1 MILSKTSEYALKI
14 LSFMA
19 TENYTQYSAH
29 LLYDKLSI
37 PKRYGS
43 RLMTKLAKS
52 GFIKSSRGRSGGY
65 VFAKKLEDIY
75 LSDIIDSIEGFEN
88 FDKCLIGLYQ
98 CDLDNPCPMH
108 DIWAET
114 KQKVIDTLKNTSL
127 ADLGNSKIAD
137 LKPIQ

>member
-1 MILSKTSEYALKI
+1 MILNKTSEYALKI

-19 TENYTQYSAH
+19 TENFPQYTAH

-43 RLMTKLAKS
+43 RLMTQLTKS
-52 GFIKSSRGRSGGY
+52 GFIKSNRGRNGGY